1 MALRGVNR
9 NKVKRSRP
17 FHHPKETEILMKIVQ
32 TGALFVF
39 AEPSLMSDPTALTE
53 ISRENNL
60 ILENEEAPWMNAKMA
75 IKNVGKGESILR
87 IVLGLVCI
95 GLAFVFSGLLAWVVG
110 LVGVTLLLTAF
121 FGY

>member
-1 MALRGVNR
+1 MHFLFSQSQVRRLIGNVGFLPT
-9 NKVKRSRP
+9 VL
-17 FHHPKETEILMKIVQ
+17 TEFSN
-32 TGALFVF
+32 GNN
-39 AEPSLMSDPTALTE
+39 LMS
-53 ISRENNL
+53 ENK
-60 ILENEEAPWMNAKMA
+60 EAPRMNVG
-75 IKNVGKGESILR
+75 IGVKNIGKGETILR